1 MDKKQIQIELYEE
14 LLEDIK
20 GMHPEYIQEH
30 IQEQISILKHGI

>member
-1 MDKKQIQIELYEE
+1 MEKKKIQIETLED
-14 LLEDIK
+14 LLDDIK